1 LTGTIAIVPTYSLI
15 DLIFPSRC
23 AICDSS
29 GKNLCDACLK
39 LLWIEPVEFKLSGL
53 TVFTLTKYSNET
65 SKLLVALK
73 EKGQSALVSELATM
87 LDPVLANIPTSESKV
102 FLVPA
107 PSRPANFAKRG
118 FTPMLLLAQAIS
130 NRNPRLKVLNALNF
144 SRDVKDQ
151 VGLTANERIANLAMS
166 MSLNQQVAGKICY
179 LLDDVV
185 TTGATAL
192 EAARVLRLGGATVPG
207 VLTLSYSQG

>member
-1 LTGTIAIVPTYSLI
+1 VPTYSLI

-29 GKNLCDACLK
+29 GKNLCDACRELIW
-39 LLWIEPVEFKLSGL
+39 LEPFEFNLSEL
-53 TVFTLTKYSNET
+53 AVLTLTKYSEET

-73 EKGQSALVSELATM
+73 EKGQSALVFEIAAM
-87 LDPVLANIPTSESKV
+87 LEPILTKIPSTESPV

-130 NRNPRLKVLNALNF
+130 SQTPRLKVLNALSF
-144 SRDVKDQ
+144 SREVKDQ
-151 VGLTANERIANLAMS
+151 VGLSANERIANLAMS
-166 MSLNQQVAGKICY
+166 MRLNQQVAGKICY

-192 EAARVLRLGGATVPG
+192 EAARVLRIGGATVPG
-207 VLTLSYSQG
+207 VLTLSYSKG

>member
-1 LTGTIAIVPTYSLI
+1 VPTQSLI

-29 GKNLCDACLK
+29 GKNLCDPCRELI
-39 LLWIEPVEFKLSGL
+39 WIEPKEFNLSGL
-53 TVFTLTKYSNET
+53 AVFTVTNYKEET

-73 EKGQSALVSELATM
+73 EKGQSALVSELAIM
-87 LDPVLANIPTSESKV
+87 LEPILKKIPSSESTV

-107 PSRPANFAKRG
+107 PSRPANFANRG

-151 VGLTANERIANLAMS
+151 VGLTANERLVNLTES
-166 MSLNQQVAGKICY
+166 MRLNQQVAGKICY

-185 TTGATAL
+185 TSGATAL
-192 EAARVLRLGGATVPG
+192 EAARVLRNGGATVPG
-207 VLTLSYSQG
+207 VLALSYSKG

>member
-1 LTGTIAIVPTYSLI
+1 VPTYSLI

-29 GKNLCDACLK
+29 GRNLCDACRELI
-39 LLWIEPVEFKLSGL
+39 WMEPLEFEFPGL
-53 TVFTLTKYSNET
+53 AVFTVTKYSDET

-73 EKGQSALVSELATM
+73 EKGQSALVTELATM
-87 LDPVLANIPTSESKV
+87 LEPVLRKIPSSESTV

-130 NRNPRLKVLNALNF
+130 KRNPRLKVLNALNF

-151 VGLTANERIANLAMS
+151 VGLSANERIANLAMS
-166 MSLNQQVAGKICY
+166 MRLNQQVSGKVCY

-192 EAARVLRLGGATVPG
+192 EAARVLRIGGATVPG
-207 VLTLSYSQG
+207 VLAFSYSKG

>member
-1 LTGTIAIVPTYSLI
+1 MPTQSLI

-29 GKNLCDACLK
+29 GKNLCDPCRELI
-39 LLWIEPVEFKLSGL
+39 WIEPKEFNLSGL
-53 TVFTLTKYSNET
+53 AVFTVTNYKEET

-73 EKGQSALVSELATM
+73 EKGQSALVSELAIM
-87 LDPVLANIPTSESKV
+87 LEPILKKIPSSESTV

-107 PSRPANFAKRG
+107 PSRPANFANRG
-118 FTPMLLLAQAIS
+118 FTPTLLLAQAIS
-130 NRNPRLKVLNALNF
+130 NRNPSLKVLNALNF

-166 MSLNQQVAGKICY
+166 MRLNQQVAGKICY

-192 EAARVLRLGGATVPG
+192 EAARVLRIGGATVPG
-207 VLTLSYSQG
+207 VLALSYSKG

>member
-1 LTGTIAIVPTYSLI
+1 VPTQSLI

-23 AICDSS
+23 AICDCS
-29 GKNLCDACLK
+29 GKNLCDPCRELI
-39 LLWIEPVEFKLSGL
+39 WIEPKEFNLSGL
-53 TVFTLTKYSNET
+53 AVFTVTNYKEET

-73 EKGQSALVSELATM
+73 EKGQFALVSELATM
-87 LDPVLANIPTSESKV
+87 LEPILKKIPTSESTV

-107 PSRPANFAKRG
+107 PSRAANFANRG

-151 VGLTANERIANLAMS
+151 VGLTANERLANLAES
-166 MSLNQQVAGKICY
+166 MRLNQQVAGKICY

-192 EAARVLRLGGATVPG
+192 EAARVLRIGGATVPG
-207 VLTLSYSQG
+207 VLALSYSKG

>member
-1 LTGTIAIVPTYSLI
+1 MAIVPTYSLI

-23 AICDSS
+23 AVCDCS
-29 GKNLCDACLK
+29 GKNLCDSCRSLIW
-39 LLWIEPVEFKLSGL
+39 LQPQEFNISGL
-53 TVFTLTKYSNET
+53 TVQSVTNYSDEI

-73 EKGQSALVSELATM
+73 EKSQSALITELATM
-87 LDPVLANIPTSESKV
+87 LDPIIQKIPPSESTV

-107 PSRPANFAKRG
+107 PSRPGNFTKRG
-118 FTPMLLLAQAIS
+118 FHPMLLLAQAIANHNS
-130 NRNPRLKVLNALNF
+130 KLRVLNALSF
-144 SRDVKDQ
+144 SREVKDQ
-151 VGLTANERIANLAMS
+151 VGLSATERIANLAFS

-192 EAARVLRLGGATVPG
+192 EAARVLRLGGATVAG
-207 VLTLSYSQG
+207 VLALSYSKG

>member
-1 LTGTIAIVPTYSLI
+1 MPTQSLI

-29 GKNLCDACLK
+29 GKNLCDPCRELI
-39 LLWIEPVEFKLSGL
+39 WIEPKEFNLSGL
-53 TVFTLTKYSNET
+53 AVFTVTNYKEET

-73 EKGQSALVSELATM
+73 EKGQSALVSELAIM
-87 LDPVLANIPTSESKV
+87 LEPILKKIPSSESTV

-107 PSRPANFAKRG
+107 PSRPANFANRG
-118 FTPMLLLAQAIS
+118 FTPTLLLAQAIS
-130 NRNPRLKVLNALNF
+130 NRNPSLKVLNALNF

-151 VGLTANERIANLAMS
+151 VGLTANERLANLAES
-166 MSLNQQVAGKICY
+166 MRLNQQVAGKICY

-192 EAARVLRLGGATVPG
+192 EAARVLRIGGATVPG
-207 VLTLSYSQG
+207 VLALSYSKG

>member
-1 LTGTIAIVPTYSLI
+1 VPTQSLI

-23 AICDSS
+23 AICDCS
-29 GKNLCDACLK
+29 GKNLCDPCRELI
-39 LLWIEPVEFKLSGL
+39 WIEPKEFNLSGL
-53 TVFTLTKYSNET
+53 AVFTVTNYKEET

-87 LDPVLANIPTSESKV
+87 LEPILKKIPSSESTV

-107 PSRPANFAKRG
+107 PSRPANFANRG
-118 FTPMLLLAQAIS
+118 FTPTLLLAQAIS

-151 VGLTANERIANLAMS
+151 VGLSANERLANLAES
-166 MSLNQQVAGKICY
+166 MRLNQQVAGKICY

-192 EAARVLRLGGATVPG
+192 EAARVLRIGGATVPG
-207 VLTLSYSQG
+207 VLALSYSKG